1 MFKLKLIQKLFMHG
15 LTQNMAKE
23 FRLSDEKKKE
33 FLEKKMHKYSIHF
46 TRSMLS
52 DTFRGVSTIKKVYED
67 VRFLRT

>member
-33 FLEKKMHKYSIHF
+33 FLEKKNAQILNSFYSI
-46 TRSMLS
+46 
-52 DTFRGVSTIKKVYED
+52 DAE
-67 VRFLRT
+67 